1 MGECEDGKRWVWLEL
16 SEGGGQWEEL
26 VIEGAGNPEQGAL
39 DATRWPIIDESGDG
53 KVQLVV

>member
-1 MGECEDGKRWVWLEL
+1 MGVAGAERGR
-16 SEGGGQWEEL
+16 GQWEEL